1 MAEIRAQTWIDPGT
15 VTLRNAWLERR
26 WLFFP
31 GHTVSLKAGPRNAEW
46 LAEESPEFRL
56 SVNGSAAGPFDLADI
71 EWSDACT
78 PYGAGVAGRYADARL
93 AVRIETFMFHEHP
106 AWLRRMSV
114 MNLAS
119 APATVSRVAVESLPL
134 AQPGLRAHVDQFA
147 RGEDR
152 ILWRSGESAVAVAN
166 AQEGWILG
174 LDQGGAYALFEPQPT
189 LCTLGV
195 DETRTLP
202 AGKTWDLPE
211 AHAFYFTG
219 TLEDALDLPHTAF
232 LETVRNM
239 RQWQQE
245 RLRASNDLED

>member
-1 MAEIRAQTWIDPGT
+1 MDEIRAQTWIDPAT
-15 VTLRNAWLERR
+15 VALRNTWLERR

-46 LAEESPEFRL
+46 LSETASEFRF
-56 SVNGSAAGPFDLADI
+56 SVDGSEAGPFELTDI
-71 EWSDACT
+71 EWSDACS
-78 PYGAGVAGRYADARL
+78 PYGAGVTGRYADARL

-106 AWLRRMSV
+106 AWLRRMAI

-119 APATVSRVAVESLPL
+119 APVTLSRVAVESLPL
-134 AQPGLRAHVDQFA
+134 AQPGLRTRVDRFV
-147 RGEDR
+147 RTENR
-152 ILWRSGESAVAVAN
+152 ILWRSGENAVAVAN

-174 LDQGGAYALFEPQPT
+174 LELGGVYALFDPQPT

-202 AGKTWDLPE
+202 AGKTWELPE

-219 TLEDALDLPHTAF
+219 TLEEALELPYTAF

-245 RLRASNDLED
+245 RLRACNDIED